1 MHAIQ
6 PRIPEIQEGK
16 SNGKQKFPVEIFG
29 NLDITSK
36 VVLFSGNCE
45 KCCSASG
52 HLDELKAPKDNI
64 FISPV
69 ILVCRFCQHHKLYPP
84 TCKIALLVLKVSQ
97 QQELSSFYCMHATFN
112 SHTAV

>member
-29 NLDITSK
+29 NLGITSK

-52 HLDELKAPKDNI
+52 HLDELKTIFLFPPLFLYAVFVNI
-64 FISPV
+64 TSFI
-69 ILVCRFCQHHKLYPP
+69 LQHVK
-84 TCKIALLVLKVSQ
+84 
-97 QQELSSFYCMHATFN
+97 
-112 SHTAV
+112 